1 MENPV
6 AQRRHYTDR
15 ADRAKAAVYI
25 SFFARLLTPVNLKN
39 RPLAALL
46 ALLLALAGCAATP
59 EKPISARADTP
70 AISAEARDTL
80 ARAETDV
87 ATARSMFALWT
98 SARDALEAARDASSR
113 GDSQAVIRHA
123 IQASSQA
130 RLGIEQLGYPSTEH

>member
-25 SFFARLLTPVNLKN
+25 SLFSAPVDPVNLMN
-39 RPLAALL
+39 LPLAALL
-46 ALLLALAGCAATP
+46 ALLLALAGCAAAP
-59 EKPISARADTP
+59 EKPTPPPAETP
-70 AISAEARDTL
+70 AISAEACDAL
-80 ARAETDV
+80 ARAEADV
-87 ATARSMFALWT
+87 ATARTLFALWT
-98 SARDALEAARDASSR
+98 SARDALRAARDASLR

-130 RLGIEQLGYPSTEH
+130 RLGIEQLDYPSTER